1 MARATVR
8 WLEIVR
14 SLRFL
19 RDQLTQLPGG
29 PVRKEA
35 GAPRPSSMAIALI
48 EGWRGAIAHIAFT
61 DGAGQVARHKVID
74 PSFRNWL
81 ALALCV
87 RGGQISD
94 FPLCNKSFNLSYAGH
109 DL

>member
-1 MARATVR
+1 V
-8 WLEIVR
+8 LR

-19 RDQLTQLPGG
+19 RDQLTQLPAG
-29 PVRKEA
+29 PVRKDA
-35 GAPRPSSMAIALI
+35 GPPRASSLSVAVI
-48 EGWRGAIAHIAFT
+48 EGWRGAIAHVAIT
-61 DGAGQVARHKVID
+61 DASGAIVRHKPVD

-87 RGGQISD
+87 RGAQVSD